1 MKKEGNGNSE
11 VKILN
16 EKGKNVGIIR
26 GIQGKFGIGLCRV
39 QECLNAEKLTIFDN
53 IEVNVTKP
61 SWWPQTAPKTSRPQ
75 EFS

>member
-1 MKKEGNGNSE
+1 MKKEGNGSSE

-61 SWWPQTAPKTSRPQ
+61 SWWPHIAPKTSRPQ